1 MNILQNCGPLLVTI
15 GAMYGLLEIVGRGSR
30 LLRGLAALAT
40 IALAVRYLWW
50 RYTLS
55 LPDPAEQNLLQQAWT
70 WLFLI
75 TETVA
80 GMTSI
85 AMIAWMS
92 RWRSRS
98 EEADRCQD
106 SPLLAAP
113 VDVFI
118 ATYNEPFDILERTIV
133 SATCIQHPDL
143 RVWVLDDG
151 SRQWVREL
159 AHELGAHYVC
169 RVKGLHA
176 KAGNINNGLAH
187 ALSTGR
193 RPGFLLLL
201 DADFTVSRNILQ
213 RSLGLFE
220 AEDVAIVQT
229 PQHFFNPDPIQS
241 SLLGVRTW
249 PDEQRFFFNY
259 LLEAKDA
266 WGAAFCCGTSAVVRV
281 SALEAIGGMA
291 TETVTEDMLTTFKLE
306 ELGYRTIFLNEQ
318 LSLGLAPEGLQE
330 YVKQRSRWCL
340 GAIQQIYTRWSFAG
354 SAHIGL
360 VSRLSCLDAAAYWM
374 FTFPFKLM
382 LISAPLVFWWTGTA
396 VVNADVQDIVYW
408 LAPAVAASLAFMAI
422 YGGNRVMPVMTD
434 VSQLLS
440 AFAIVATVAVGL
452 AKPWGHPFK
461 VTAKGRSTHGFTVHW
476 GIAAPFLFMVVA
488 TLLGM
493 LINLSPYSPVK
504 SVSGY
509 TLNVVWSLV
518 SVAILLLAIHI
529 CVEPPR
535 RRRDERFVSGEQAV
549 LVTDGGT
556 TLDCVVRDLSVGG
569 AHLECSGGSTGT
581 VTGRLTF
588 LGDGAT
594 VGIRTVS
601 ARDRRITVE
610 FDQDSLTRRLMI
622 AKLFTGS
629 YHSEIRHVSPWNVF
643 RTTARAMIT

>member
-1 MNILQNCGPLLVTI
+1 MNSLQSWGPLLVTI
-15 GAMYGLLEIVGRGSR
+15 GAMNGLVAIVGRGSR
-30 LLRGLAALAT
+30 AVRGLAALAA
-40 IALAVRYLWW
+40 IGLALRYIWW

-55 LPDPAEQNLLQQAWT
+55 LPDPAEQNLPQQIWT

-75 TETVA
+75 TETAA

-85 AMIAWMS
+85 AMLAWMS

-98 EEADRCQD
+98 EEADRCPN
-106 SPLLAAP
+106 SPLLVAP

-151 SRQWVREL
+151 ARHWVREL
-159 AHELGAHYVC
+159 ADELGVHYIC

-193 RPGFLLLL
+193 RPEFILLL

-213 RSLGLFE
+213 RTLGLLE

-241 SLLGVRTW
+241 SLLGVTTW

-330 YVKQRSRWCL
+330 YIQQRSRWCL
-340 GAIQQIYTRWSFAG
+340 GAIQQLYTRWSFVG
-354 SAHIGL
+354 SAHIGFI
-360 VSRLSCLDAAAYWM
+360 SRLSSLDAAAYWM

-382 LISAPLVFWWTGTA
+382 LITAPLVFWWTGTA
-396 VVNADVQDIVYW
+396 VVNADLQDIVYW
-408 LAPAVAASLAFMAI
+408 LAPAVVASLAFMAI

-440 AFAIVATVAVGL
+440 AFAIIGTVAVGL
-452 AKPWGHPFK
+452 AKPWGHPFD
-461 VTAKGRSTHGFTVHW
+461 VTAKGRSTNGFTVHW
-476 GIAAPFLFMVVA
+476 GIAAPFLFMAVA
-488 TLLGM
+488 TVLGM

-504 SVSGY
+504 SASGY
-509 TLNVVWSLV
+509 TLNVVWSLI
-518 SVAILLLAIHI
+518 SVAVLLLTLHI
-529 CVEPPR
+529 CIEPPK
-535 RRRDERFVSGEQAV
+535 RRRDERFASGERGV
-549 LVTDGGT
+549 LATQDGKR
-556 TLDCVVRDLSVGG
+556 LNCVVRDLSVGG
-569 AHLECSGGSTGT
+569 AHLECSAGWSG
-581 VTGRLTF
+581 VMAGRLTF
-588 LGDGAT
+588 SVDGAT
-594 VGIRTVS
+594 VGVRTVKIRT
-601 ARDRRITVE
+601 DRITVQ
-610 FDQDSLTRRLMI
+610 FDQDTATRRLMT

-629 YHSEIRHVSPWNVF
+629 YHSEIRHVSPWNVLCA
-643 RTTARAMIT
+643 TARAMFS

>member
-1 MNILQNCGPLLVTI
+1 
-15 GAMYGLLEIVGRGSR
+15 VGRGSR
-30 LLRGLAALAT
+30 PVRGLAALAT
-40 IALAVRYLWW
+40 IALAIRYLWW
-50 RYTLS
+50 RYAMS
-55 LPDPAEQNLLQQAWT
+55 LPEPAEQNLLQQTWT
-70 WLFLI
+70 WLFLL

-80 GMTSI
+80 SLTSI
-85 AMIAWMS
+85 SMIAWMS

-98 EEADRCQD
+98 EEADRCQG
-106 SPLLAAP
+106 SPLVAAP

-133 SATCIQHPDL
+133 SATCIDHPDL

-151 SRQWVREL
+151 ARQWVREL
-159 AHELGAHYVC
+159 AEELGAHYIC

-176 KAGNINNGLAH
+176 KAGNVNNGLAH

-193 RPGFLLLL
+193 RPQFVLLL

-213 RSLGLFE
+213 RTLGLFG

-241 SLLGVRTW
+241 SLLGVSTW

-266 WGAAFCCGTSAVVRV
+266 WGAAFCCGTSAVIRV

-318 LSLGLAPEGLQE
+318 LSLGLAPEGLQD
-330 YVKQRSRWCL
+330 YVKQRARWCL
-340 GAIQQIYTRWSFAG
+340 GSIQQMYTRWSFFGA
-354 SAHIGL
+354 ARIGL
-360 VSRLSCLDAAAYWM
+360 VSRLSCLDAASYWM

-382 LISAPLVFWWTGTA
+382 LITAPLVFWWTGTA
-396 VVNADVQDIVYW
+396 VVNADAQDIVYW
-408 LAPAVAASLAFMAI
+408 LAPSVAASLIFLHM

-440 AFAIVATVAVGL
+440 AFAIVSTVAVGL
-452 AKPWGHPFK
+452 AKPWGHPFN
-461 VTAKGRSTHGFTVHW
+461 VTTKGRSTNGFTFHW

-504 SVSGY
+504 SAPGY
-509 TLNVVWSLV
+509 TLNIIWSMV
-518 SVAILLLAIHI
+518 SVAVLLLTIHI
-529 CVEPPR
+529 CIEPPK
-535 RRRDERFVSGEQAV
+535 RRRDERFVSGEKAV
-549 LVTDGGT
+549 LVTEGGK
-556 TLDCVVRDLSVGG
+556 TLDCVVGDLSVGG
-569 AHLECSGGSTGT
+569 AHLECSGGSTGA
-581 VTGRLTF
+581 VTGHLTF
-588 LGDGAT
+588 LGDGVK
-594 VGIRTVS
+594 VGIRTVRVRAS
-601 ARDRRITVE
+601 MITVE
-610 FDQDSLTRRLMI
+610 FDQDSVTRRQMT

-643 RTTARAMIT
+643 CTTVRAMMS